1 MNTYLIK
8 KENENK
14 DIFTREVYEKEYEIY
29 QSYPRFNVY
38 NVYKV
43 YPKTKQRIFLY
54 RITKLRTDF
63 GRRIRS
69 RKDLLAELNK
79 SLEVID
85 GTDQS
90 RGSNI

>member
-14 DIFTREVYEKEYEIY
+14 DIFTNEVYEKEYEIY
-29 QSYPRFNVY
+29 QSYHRFNVY

-63 GRRIRS
+63 GRRLSS
-69 RKDLLAELNK
+69 RKDLLNELNK
-79 SLEVID
+79 RLEVMY
-85 GTDQS
+85 GTSQS
-90 RGSNI
+90 SGNNS